1 MYFVHSDIFL
11 EFFFR
16 NFPEIFCFYFSLL
29 ILKFYFIFHF
39 LINFTSYLIISFHH
53 LILTGD
59 LNSDSE
65 SDDSDD
71 DDYNPEKEKMENQ
84 DNNDISD
91 QGYDT
96 DELSEE
102 ESDDN
107 HNSNDVDEDN
117 QREKSEDDDY
127 YKFKQNNL
135 MERDKKKTNRNEE
148 DDEGNNNDRKK
159 HGIEEEKEEEKEEG
173 NGHDDNE
180 SDLED
185 DIDAEELNDLLHE
198 AGSTLVPSGSM
209 SVGGRLLRQRSS
221 ADREDR
227 LT

>member
-1 MYFVHSDIFL
+1 MYFVISDIFL

-71 DDYNPEKEKMENQ
+71 DYNPEKEKMENQ

-107 HNSNDVDEDN
+107 HNSNDDEDN

-135 MERDKKKTNRNEE
+135 MERDK
-148 DDEGNNNDRKK
+148 
-159 HGIEEEKEEEKEEG
+159 ILQ
-173 NGHDDNE
+173 NGFF
-180 SDLED
+180 
-185 DIDAEELNDLLHE
+185 IK
-198 AGSTLVPSGSM
+198 
-209 SVGGRLLRQRSS
+209 
-221 ADREDR
+221 
-227 LT
+227 